1 MTSVHRPSLTEVSM
15 RERARAPGM
24 PVSRWLQVVSVIA
37 LASAGCAQGPTA
49 GRAGSPTIEEPPNP
63 AAPGAIYS
71 LFHPTLKAPPEGKLE
86 VMRLHGEGVQIFRC
100 EAQGDT
106 RRWNYR
112 LPEAELRD
120 GRGATRI
127 RHGANQ
133 TFEDVD
139 GSHLVGDIL
148 DHVASPVEGALPWLL
163 LSTKS
168 FGTGE
173 LAAVS
178 HVQRINTVGGMPP
191 ASCDSAQLGQV
202 LRVPFHADFVF
213 YR

>member
-1 MTSVHRPSLTEVSM
+1 MHARSLQIIAV
-15 RERARAPGM
+15 A
-24 PVSRWLQVVSVIA
+24 A
-37 LASAGCAQGPTA
+37 LAAAGCAQEPRV
-49 GRAGSPTIEEPPNP
+49 GRAGSPQIEEPPNP

-71 LFHPTLKAPPEGKLE
+71 LFHSKLRMPPEGKLE

-133 TFEDVD
+133 SFEDVD
-139 GSHLVGDIL
+139 GSRLVGEVL

-191 ASCDSAQLGQV
+191 ASCESVQLGQV
-202 LRVPFHADFVF
+202 LRVPFNADFVF